1 RGDKALS
8 GTLVEEGRIRIYA
21 EQVGRQA
28 AAARIADLVE
38 QSLTVKSETQLE
50 ASRLADKTV
59 PLVLALAAATWLI
72 SRDSERVAAVLQAD
86 YSCALK
92 LATPVAFKSAM
103 YRAGHGNILVKG
115 ANALEHL
122 AKADT
127 FVFDKTGTLTSG
139 ALQVTDSIAFNH
151 DYSPEDLI
159 NLAASVEE
167 HYFHPMAQAVV
178 EAAHSLNRHQHFQ
191 HQEVEFVVA
200 HGVASVID
208 GQRIVVGSR
217 HFIEDDEG
225 IALDEYKDVLDK
237 IHAEGKTILYIG
249 FGGKLLGILVLT
261 DTVRPN
267 SAATVARLRALGV
280 KRILMLTGDHY
291 DRARLLA
298 EELGLDDFHA
308 GLLPHEKA
316 KILEQLAAQGANI
329 AFVGDGVNDAPA
341 LSGSHVGIA
350 MHRGADVARLA
361 ADITLLEDNIARVAD
376 ARALALATS
385 KLIASNFKLTVGLNT
400 GILSAAAFGW
410 LNPVKASMLHNG
422 STIAILLRA
431 LLGGGMPPKAKI
443 PANRTPRSLKRLT
456 APTQD
461 PA

>member
-1 RGDKALS
+1 M
-8 GTLVEEGRIRIYA
+8 
-21 EQVGRQA
+21 
-28 AAARIADLVE
+28 
-38 QSLTVKSETQLE
+38 
-50 ASRLADKTV
+50 
-59 PLVLALAAATWLI
+59 I

-103 YRAGHGNILVKG
+103 YRAGHSNILVKS
-115 ANALEHL
+115 ANALERL

-139 ALQVTDSIAFNH
+139 ALQVTDSITFNRE
-151 DYSPEDLI
+151 YSLEDLI

-167 HYFHPMAQAVV
+167 HYFHPMTQAVV

-191 HQEVEFVVA
+191 RQEVEFVVA

-225 IALDEYKDVLDK
+225 IAIDEYKDVLDK

-249 FGGKLLGILVLT
+249 FGGTLLGILVLT
-261 DTVRPN
+261 DSVRTN

-280 KRILMLTGDHY
+280 KRILMLTGDHQN
-291 DRARLLA
+291 RTSLLA
-298 EELGLDDFHA
+298 KELGLDEFRA

-316 KILEQLAAQGANI
+316 KILGELAAQGANI

-341 LSGSHVGIA
+341 LSGSHIGIA
-350 MHRGADVARLA
+350 MHRGADVVRLA
-361 ADITLLEDNIARVAD
+361 ADITLLENDF
-376 ARALALATS
+376 ARALALTTS

-400 GILSAAAFGW
+400 GILSAAAFG
-410 LNPVKASMLHNG
+410 
-422 STIAILLRA
+422 
-431 LLGGGMPPKAKI
+431 
-443 PANRTPRSLKRLT
+443 
-456 APTQD
+456 
-461 PA
+461 